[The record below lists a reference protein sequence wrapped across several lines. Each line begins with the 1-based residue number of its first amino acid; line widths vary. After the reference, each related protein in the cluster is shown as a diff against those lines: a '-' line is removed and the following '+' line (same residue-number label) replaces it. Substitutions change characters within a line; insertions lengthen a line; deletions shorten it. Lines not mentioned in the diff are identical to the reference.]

1 MLQALQSF
9 AFDLIGSHGTA
20 HLEPSPDFDVPVSG
34 DLAKEQEKTDLE
46 LERKEISEIAFATFG
61 FHPML

>member
-9 AFDLIGSHGTA
+9 AFDFIGSTRSA
-20 HLEPSPDFDVPVSG
+20 PSRPSPDFDVPVTG
-34 DLAKEQEKTDLE
+34 DLEKEPEKTDLE

-61 FHPML
+61 FHPVL